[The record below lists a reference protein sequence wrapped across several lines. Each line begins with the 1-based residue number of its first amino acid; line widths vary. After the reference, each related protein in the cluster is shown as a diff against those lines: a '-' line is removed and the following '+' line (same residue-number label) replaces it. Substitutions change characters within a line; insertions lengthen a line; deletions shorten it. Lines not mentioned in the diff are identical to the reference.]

1 MVIGTIG
8 FIAYIFSIYK
18 RNNKVMNGMFGEI
31 SKFYFIPLFLI
42 SGLFIIGESYDERE
56 NDYFFNDVKY
66 IFNIIFT
73 VLSLI
78 TLIFIAFRTQMES
91 PWYAVLTINKGFYSY
106 LLVLLIYNFGFL
118 FTQYGIYRKMKK
130 YLKDLDYYYYDED
143 DWDDYDGDKF
153 GLNDLRIWIK
163 RCYLAFTIVIG
174 ILNNGV
180 AFLLKDLVI
189 SLMNIILYF
198 GMMMNYFK
206 LKKNIRKKLY
216 KYDII
221 GILEIIMMV
230 ISVAYIVFHIIRY
243 RGLVPNQF

>member
-8 FIAYIFSIYK
+8 FIAYIFNIYK
-18 RNNKVMNGMFGEI
+18 TNTKVMNGMFGEI

-91 PWYAVLTINKGFYSY
+91 PWYAVLTINKGFYSC
-106 LLVLLIYNFGFL
+106 LLALLIYNFGF

-130 YLKDLDYYYYDED
+130 YLKDLDYYYYDEN
-143 DWDDYDGDKF
+143 DWDD
-153 GLNDLRIWIK
+153 
-163 RCYLAFTIVIG
+163 
-174 ILNNGV
+174 
-180 AFLLKDLVI
+180 
-189 SLMNIILYF
+189 
-198 GMMMNYFK
+198 
-206 LKKNIRKKLY
+206 
-216 KYDII
+216 
-221 GILEIIMMV
+221 
-230 ISVAYIVFHIIRY
+230 
-243 RGLVPNQF
+243 